1 MSRPSTSDA
10 GCASA
15 PSGYSSAASSSR
27 SQARIISCARRWRFR
42 RLLAGMCA
50 RQRTYFLL
58 RRQKKVSKGRYRGS
72 LTSRSEVTRTQKA
85 TPLAVSLRFAAGN
98 LRCSGA
104 GRCCGTRCALAHF
117 AQTTA
122 ASQSTKHGHAALP
135 MPAPRPALLGTARG
149 VGEPHS
155 GHRCARPRQTAKPGS
170 SAAMARVVFNPL
182 WLRLRRSVCGV
193 ARAPQDARVRA
204 LTRGGCLS
212 EAPWRVASSTA
223 HPANAVTQV
232 CPGAKRR
239 GRRLGVAFCVRV
251 TSLREVSEPRYRPLP
266 TFFWRRKRK

>member
-1 MSRPSTSDA
+1 
-10 GCASA
+10 
-15 PSGYSSAASSSR
+15 
-27 SQARIISCARRWRFR
+27 
-42 RLLAGMCA
+42 MCA

-58 RRQKKVSKGRYRGS
+58 RRQKKVSK
-72 LTSRSEVTRTQKA
+72 EKA

-98 LRCSGA
+98 LRCSVA
-104 GRCCGTRCALAHF
+104 GRCCGTRCALARF

-135 MPAPRPALLGTARG
+135 MPAPSPALLGTARG
-149 VGEPHS
+149 VGKPNT
-155 GHRCARPRQTAKPGS
+155 GHRCARPHSRP
-170 SAAMARVVFNPL
+170 SAAMARMVFNPL

-212 EAPWRVASSTA
+212 AESAANAASSTA

-239 GRRLGVAFCVRV
+239 GRRLGVAFLWFL
-251 TSLREVSEPRYRPLP
+251 SLARQRKEL
-266 TFFWRRKRK
+266 RRRAHIPASRGLQSQTT